1 MANRR
6 ELPELVSVDATID
19 AIAREAF
26 AEARHVEEAERY
38 RNNPGP
44 VGPPR
49 SGHVALSES
58 PPSEGVELEAQ
69 RTTSGSSC

>member
-1 MANRR
+1 MANPRQ
-6 ELPELVSVDATID
+6 LAVSVDAAID
-19 AIAREAF
+19 AIAREAL

-58 PPSEGVELEAQ
+58 PPPEEDVEPEDQ
-69 RTTSGSSC
+69 S